1 MSYFQNIDASIFSI
15 LADLMVEG
23 LPADQQGSCIDAF
36 FSENDF
42 FSDEEHDYINS
53 NWEKAMNE
61 ILMTYGYCIPPEVR
75 TMMED
80 WRDNGF

>member
-15 LADLMVEG
+15 LADLMFEG

-75 TMMED
+75 TPLSAL
-80 WRDNGF
+80 RSPL